1 MSEESAT
8 VVTSENLAA
17 FNNARLGIESTAAPA
32 AAVPEP
38 VVEAAPVAKVE
49 EAAEP
54 EPKAKIESEPDP
66 DADPEDKDDKGGKKD
81 KLQERFSKI
90 TRDREEAR
98 REAVR
103 QSERAETAEQKLR
116 EAEAKLNPKK
126 EVDANARPNK
136 DDFTDAFEYAE
147 KLAEWSAQQALAK
160 RDTEEAEKSAK
171 AAQAKTAAAWEARQN
186 AFRAETPDYDAMVS
200 SSDIQVSDQ
209 VRDAILESEV
219 GPQILHHLASNP
231 EIADALNAKSAA
243 AALRQIG
250 RLEAKFE
257 DKPAAP
263 AAKAE
268 PEPAK
273 QAPAKISAAPAPISP
288 IKGGAVVADDLMDG
302 NGNFTGTYAQFKELS
317 NAGKIR

>member
-8 VVTSENLAA
+8 VVTSENLTA
-17 FNNARLGIESTAAPA
+17 FNNARLGIEAPA
-32 AAVPEP
+32 AAVVAVSEAAPPVVKVEP
-38 VVEAAPVAKVE
+38 VVEAEPEAKAKVDPE
-49 EAAEP
+49 AEP
-54 EPKAKIESEPDP
+54 E
-66 DADPEDKDDKGGKKD
+66 ADPEDKGGKKD

-103 QSERAETAEQKLR
+103 QSERAEAAEQKLR

-126 EVDANARPNK
+126 EADASARPNK

-147 KLAEWSAQQALAK
+147 KLAEWSAKQALAK

-171 AAQAKTAAAWEARQN
+171 AEQAKVIAAWESRQN

-231 EIADALNAKSAA
+231 EIADAINAKSVA

-257 DKPAAP
+257 ERPAAP
-263 AAKAE
+263 AVKAA

-273 QAPAKISAAPAPISP
+273 QAPAKISTAPAPITP
-288 IKGGAVVADDLMDG
+288 IKGGAVVADDLTDG

-317 NAGKIR
+317 KAGKIR